1 MDAKL
6 TLSLNKAII
15 DKAKEYAKAN
25 KISLS
30 RLIEH
35 YLASLVERNENKGEI
50 TPFVESLG
58 GVMELPE
65 DYNLKDDYADFLIK
79 KYK

>member
-6 TLSLNKAII
+6 TLSLNKEII
-15 DKAKEYAKAN
+15 DRAKKYAKAN

-30 RLIEH
+30 RLIEF
-35 YLASLVERNENKGEI
+35 YLASLVSKNEKDIEI
-50 TPFVESLG
+50 TPLVESLG

-65 DYNLKDDYADFLIK
+65 DYNLKDDYTDHLIK
-79 KYK
+79 KYQ